1 MRILRDFADPGGMIL
16 SGLAR
21 HAPVAGLYCRECVP
35 RCTAGC
41 VSLREIVDLSPLL
54 WRPVKPDSGAEP
66 RLPQFQISVIGP
78 DRPHQ

>member
-41 VSLREIVDLSPLL
+41 VSLREIVDPSPLL
-54 WRPVKPDSGAEP
+54 WGPVELDSEAEP
-66 RLPQFQISVIGP
+66 RLPQFRISVIGP